1 MDRFEFINA
10 KRIVVKLGTN
20 VLRNDD
26 GYVSLPRVYSFIE
39 NIATLVK
46 SGKEVIIVTSG
57 AVGLGK
63 KRLGLENTQGTAIKQ
78 ACAAIGQG
86 KLMSIYENGF
96 DTYGLTAAQ
105 ILLTEDDFS
114 VRERYL
120 SLRTTFNKLLELGVI
135 PVINQNDTV
144 STLDVTLRLVKED
157 LQVCFSDNDKL
168 SALVASELDADLL
181 IILSDIDGL
190 YDDNPKTNPEAKLIK
205 SVSEV
210 DDKILALAS
219 GVSDG
224 GRGGM
229 ETKLRAARLVTRF
242 GGKVLIANG
251 KQPYIIKRIF
261 DGEDLGTMFLP
272 SNENLSDKK
281 RWIGYATNIIGK
293 IIVNDG
299 AKQALISGEKSLLP
313 IGVIEIKNS
322 FKKGDVIS
330 ILDEDKNEFARG
342 IVNYDSDSCKKVIGC
357 HSDNIAE
364 ILGFK
369 NYDAI
374 ITRDNITIL

>member
-1 MDRFEFINA
+1 MDRLEFVKA

-20 VLRNDD
+20 VLRNDE
-26 GYVSLPRVYSFIE
+26 GYVSLPRIYSFIE
-39 NIATLVK
+39 NMASLVMA
-46 SGKEVIIVTSG
+46 GKEVILITSG

-63 KRLGLENTQGTAIKQ
+63 KRLNLQDTQGTALKQ

-86 KLMSIYENGF
+86 KLMAIYEGGF
-96 DTYGLTAAQ
+96 EAYGLVAAQ

-120 SLRTTFNKLLELGVI
+120 SLRTTLNKLLELGAI

-144 STLDVTLRLVKED
+144 STRNVVLRDGIED
-157 LQVCFSDNDKL
+157 MQVCFSDNDKL

-181 IILSDIDGL
+181 IILSDIAGL
-190 YDDNPKTNPEAKLIK
+190 YSDNPKTNKDAKLIK
-205 SVSEV
+205 CVEKV
-210 DDKILALAS
+210 DDSILALAS
-219 GVSDG
+219 GISSG

-229 ETKLRAARLVTRF
+229 ETKLKAARQVTRF

-251 KQPYIIKRIF
+251 KEPYVIRRIF
-261 DGEDLGTMFLP
+261 EGEDLGTMFLP
-272 SNENLSDKK
+272 ENRSMSDKR

-293 IIVNDG
+293 IVVNNG
-299 AKQALISGEKSLLP
+299 AKKALLAEKSLLP
-313 IGVIEIKNS
+313 IGVIDVINT
-322 FKKGDVIS
+322 FQKGDVIS
-330 ILDEDKNEFARG
+330 ILDENKHEFARG
-342 IVNYDSDSCKKVIGC
+342 IVNYDSNSCQKVIGH

-374 ITRDNITIL
+374 ITRDNITLL

>member
-1 MDRFEFINA
+1 MERSEFIKA
-10 KRIVVKLGTN
+10 KRIVIKFGTN
-20 VLRNDD
+20 VLRHDD
-26 GYVSLPRVYSFIE
+26 GYVSLPRIYAFIE
-39 NIATLVK
+39 SIATLVK
-46 SGKEVIIVTSG
+46 SGKEVIIITSG
-57 AVGLGK
+57 AVSFGK

-96 DTYGLTAAQ
+96 DAYGLTAAQ

-120 SLRTTFNKLLELGVI
+120 SLRTTLNKLLELGVI

-144 STLDVTLRLVKED
+144 STLNVALRYVKED
-157 LQVCFSDNDKL
+157 MQVCFSDNDKL

-190 YDDNPKTNPEAKLIK
+190 YDDNPKVNPDAKLIK
-205 SVSEV
+205 SVPEV
-210 DDKILALAS
+210 NEEIMAMAS

-229 ETKLRAARLVTRF
+229 ETKLMAARLVTRF

-251 KQPYIIKRIF
+251 KIPYVIKRIF
-261 DGEDLGTMFLP
+261 AGEDLGTMFLP
-272 SNENLSDKK
+272 QKENMPDKK
-281 RWIGYATNIIGK
+281 RWIGYATNIVGK

-299 AKQALISGEKSLLP
+299 AKAALITGEKSLLP
-313 IGVIEIKNS
+313 IGVVSVKNS

-330 ILDEDKNEFARG
+330 ILDENKHEFARG
-342 IVNYDSDSCKKVIGC
+342 IVNYDSDSCRKVIGS
-357 HSDNIAE
+357 HSDNIVD